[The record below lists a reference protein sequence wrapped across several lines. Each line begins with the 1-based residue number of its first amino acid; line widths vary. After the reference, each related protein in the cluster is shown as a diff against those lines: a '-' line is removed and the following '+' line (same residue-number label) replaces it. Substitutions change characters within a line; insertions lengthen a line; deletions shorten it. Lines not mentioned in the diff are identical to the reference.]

1 MTNQEKRPVH
11 LNLFTIHLPIT
22 GLVSILHRISGFA
35 LFLTFLVLVW
45 LLDRSLLS
53 EESFSHLVNELKNLI
68 ILKITLLLIS
78 IGFIFHMLAGIKKM
92 LSEFF
97 GIGEALQSYKIF
109 SIWTFIFFFIAC
121 IFLLVLVF

>member
-1 MTNQEKRPVH
+1 M
-11 LNLFTIHLPIT
+11 

-53 EESFSHLVNELKNLI
+53 EESFSHLVNDLKNLL

-78 IGFIFHMLAGIKKM
+78 ISFIFHLLAGIKKM

-97 GIGEALQSYKIF
+97 GIGEALQSYKVF
-109 SIWTFIFFFIAC
+109 SIWTFISFFVAC
-121 IFLLVLVF
+121 IFLLILVF

>member
-11 LNLFTIHLPIT
+11 LNIFTYLPIT
-22 GLVSILHRISGFA
+22 ALVSILHRISGFA

-53 EESFSHLVNELKNLI
+53 EESFSHLVNDLKNLT

-78 IGFIFHMLAGIKKM
+78 VGFIFHLLAGIKKM
-92 LSEFF
+92 LGEFF
-97 GIGEALQSYKIF
+97 GIGETLKSYKAF
-109 SIWTFIFFFIAC
+109 SIGTFIFFFIAC
-121 IFLLVLVF
+121 IFLLILVF

>member
-11 LNLFTIHLPIT
+11 LNLFAYLPIT
-22 GLVSILHRISGFA
+22 SLVSILHRISGFA

-68 ILKITLLLIS
+68 ILKIT
-78 IGFIFHMLAGIKKM
+78 MY
-92 LSEFF
+92 
-97 GIGEALQSYKIF
+97 QSL
-109 SIWTFIFFFIAC
+109 IFFHI
-121 IFLLVLVF
+121 

>member
-11 LNLFTIHLPIT
+11 LNLFAYLPIT
-22 GLVSILHRISGFA
+22 SLVSILHRISGFA

-68 ILKITLLLIS
+68 ILKITLLLIA
-78 IGFIFHMLAGIKKM
+78 IGFIFHLLAGIKKM

-121 IFLLVLVF
+121 IFLLILVF

>member
-11 LNLFTIHLPIT
+11 LNLFAYLPIT
-22 GLVSILHRISGFA
+22 SLVSILHRISGFA

-78 IGFIFHMLAGIKKM
+78 IGFIFHLLAGIKKM

-121 IFLLVLVF
+121 IFLLILVF